1 MWSSSTTTRKVQ
13 GSSSNRRPFSRW
25 VPGPKSSQRM
35 RRMGFACILGA
46 GDDLEDTKSV
56 QLLIF
61 RHCCITLQ
69 KCTYK
74 GPSGT
79 KSSFGVG
86 THLCTA
92 SALQLQH
99 FDQCRDDNKHE
110 KNEQT
115 HPEPTSQVSTLGSYS
130 FRPCGCTHRECSC
143 RSPGL
148 LRCSKARHRVF
159 RLKLTTLWMSS
170 PSWVWCQAPEACL
183 ASASFS
189 IHVFT

>member
-13 GSSSNRRPFSRW
+13 GSSSNRRPFSRC

-56 QLLIF
+56 QFLIF

-99 FDQCRDDNKHE
+99 FDQCRDDNKH
-110 KNEQT
+110 KKT
-115 HPEPTSQVSTLGSYS
+115 SKPTRNQQVKCPLWDLIAFARAVVHIGNALVDLLGCSAATK
-130 FRPCGCTHRECSC
+130 PGIGCF
-143 RSPGL
+143 
-148 LRCSKARHRVF
+148 V
-159 RLKLTTLWMSS
+159 
-170 PSWVWCQAPEACL
+170 
-183 ASASFS
+183 
-189 IHVFT
+189 